1 MNDLPQPTDPTM
13 ASLRQEMSEWIRGIR
28 LVFATLLILP
38 LYYVTRLLQTVR
50 QAEKLFEDMLGSK
63 EKLPPLTK
71 IILRHPEPIM
81 NSIWLLAIVSV
92 ILIFRLKN
100 AKHVWITTILTL
112 VILMLCVHLI
122 SAAFVEPLGQVIT
135 NLSGGG

>member
-1 MNDLPQPTDPTM
+1 MEF
-13 ASLRQEMSEWIRGIR
+13 LRQEMSEWTRGIR
-28 LVFATLLILP
+28 WVFATLLTLP
-38 LYYVTRLLQTVR
+38 LYYITRLLLAAP
-50 QAEKLFEDMLGSK
+50 QAEQIFEDMLGSK
-63 EKLPPLTK
+63 EKLPLLTK
-71 IILRHPEPIM
+71 IILRQPELIM

-92 ILIFRLKN
+92 ILICRLKN